1 MPTGRRTKKVPTLY
15 SFFETGTILFAGNKM
30 KDRIRAIRKT
40 LKLSQSEFA
49 ERIGIKSTALSMVEL
64 GKNALTEQNIKLIRM
79 IFNVN
84 DTWLRTGIGE
94 MFIASPYEKEFFEIY
109 RNLMPETQQAL
120 LRLAQD
126 LLESQRNLLYGKG
139 RNV

>member
-1 MPTGRRTKKVPTLY
+1 
-15 SFFETGTILFAGNKM
+15 M

-49 ERIGIKSTALSMVEL
+49 KWIGIKSTALSMIEM
-64 GKNALTEQNIKLIRM
+64 GKNALTEQNIKLICM
-79 IFNVN
+79 TFNVN
-84 DTWLRTGIGE
+84 DAWLRTGKGE
-94 MFIASPYEKEFFEIY
+94 MFATSPFAASPYEKEFFEIY
-109 RNLMPETQQAL
+109 RSLMPETQQAL

-126 LLESQRNLLYGKG
+126 LLESQKKLPDGKG